1 MGSDDDRDDQNES
14 DDLYVEVSIPG
25 RVADSC
31 QDWSPRSP
39 WGLPDLPHDTPLPTQ
54 NSLNKLLNL
63 YLMKIYNN
71 TIDLAQN
78 IVWRNKK

>member
-25 RVADSC
+25 RVAGSC

-39 WGLPDLPHDTPLPTQ
+39 WGPPDLPRDTPPPTQ
-54 NSLNKLLNL
+54 NSLNK
-63 YLMKIYNN
+63 MSCSTFI
-71 TIDLAQN
+71 
-78 IVWRNKK
+78 